1 MVSITKRSEEM
12 IKKSIVALL
21 FLISLTAYSQQIAT
35 CRAPAGKAYYHFDG
49 LVNEARAGWSD
60 DKISGGVISLSKIN
74 EDAFDILYID
84 TQNKPISSTQDGAI
98 VRLLRRGPNILT
110 LLVFYP
116 TAQTEIYSFFKEKN
130 GRSRFSMMQ
139 NRTGDGVTVPKSSVI
154 VGDCDPIRFDLQ

>member
-1 MVSITKRSEEM
+1 M
-12 IKKSIVALL
+12 IKK
-21 FLISLTAYSQQIAT
+21 LILMLMSLTALTAYSQQIAT
-35 CRAPAGKAYYHFDG
+35 CRAPAGKVYYHFDG

-116 TAQTEIYSFFKEKN
+116 LGTTEIYSFFKEKD
-130 GRSRFSMMQ
+130 GRYRFSMMQ
-139 NRTGDGVTVPKSSVI
+139 NKTGAGAMIPKSSLM
-154 VGDCDPIRFDLQ
+154 VGDCYPIRFDLQ